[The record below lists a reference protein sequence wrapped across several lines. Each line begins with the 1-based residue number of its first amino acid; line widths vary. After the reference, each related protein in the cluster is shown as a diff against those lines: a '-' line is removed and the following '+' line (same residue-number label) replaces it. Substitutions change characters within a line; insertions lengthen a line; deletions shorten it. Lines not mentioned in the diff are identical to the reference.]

1 MDSLDCYF
9 YLDMQEPEDT
19 RFMQTFCVECMHEMN
34 FQEVFFW
41 QGSIRGYGEYKV
53 TCNKC
58 QKLIHEQE
66 EE

>member
-9 YLDMQEPEDT
+9 YLDINEPEDT
-19 RFMQTFCVECMHEMN
+19 RLMQTFCVDCMYVLN
-34 FQEVFFW
+34 FKEAYFW
-41 QGSIRGYGEYKV
+41 QGSTRGYGEYKI

-58 QKLIHEQE
+58 NKLIHEPE